1 VQDYK
6 NIVINIQ
13 SADADATPGD
23 LAFVGGSQML
33 FEDDY
38 RDSKEE
44 NVSRMIESS
53 FRTRWKKS
61 EVVIKGSARFATD
74 MLGSILDEIKD
85 EESIESFVEIRKNSE
100 SSSIDVTSK
109 IAELQPTAIQQLRN
123 EF

>member
-1 VQDYK
+1 
-6 NIVINIQ
+6 
-13 SADADATPGD
+13 
-23 LAFVGGSQML
+23 ML

-44 NVSRMIESS
+44 NVSRIIESS

-61 EVVIKGSARFATD
+61 EVLNKGSARFCTD

-100 SSSIDVTSK
+100 SSSIDVTSN
-109 IAELQPTAIQQLRN
+109 IADLPPTAIQQLRN